1 MTLLYPI
8 TRRQWL
14 KNREKGLSNYT
25 LHEVTKAVK
34 RINKKLTFL
43 NKSHDSFL
51 TDSDVVNVTIK
62 RNVYK
67 NAFLLRWILTILFV
81 LLVLAESF
89 INYENMEIFI
99 MPGEDGLRALL
110 MRTVTAF
117 ILTVVSIVSMHMV
130 FENAFHHWLESDKV
144 KYNFPDTLEVSVSS
158 KFASH
163 ENSRIAFLIICTA
176 VMLGCLWTIYVFAE
190 KRGDVIA
197 ALSALPTEKTGVSPL
212 TLVSII
218 LPFIGGMTM
227 FVVKRNHN
235 IVAAY
240 NAMTRYRIRLDLD
253 KKRKTHI
260 VDIFS
265 IRRAKTLNEEIALT
279 FRRVNR
285 FKNYLEAIN
294 HTILRKNKKEHPYRV
309 HEMAH
314 TEDQNTLKA
323 FILRRLEPETLRL
336 NGEATPQTHDGI

>member
-51 TDSDVVNVTIK
+51 TDSDVVNTTIK

-67 NAFLLRWILTILFV
+67 NAVLLRCILSILFV

-99 MPGEDGLRALL
+99 MPGEIGLRALL

-130 FENAFHHWLESDKV
+130 FENAFHHWLESDKI
-144 KYNFPDTLEVSVSS
+144 KYNFPDTLEISVSS
-158 KFASH
+158 KVTHHDS
-163 ENSRIAFLIICTA
+163 SRIAFLIICTA
-176 VMLGCLWTIYVFAE
+176 VMLGCLWTIYIFAE
-190 KRGDVIA
+190 KRAAVIEA
-197 ALSALPTEKTGVSPL
+197 ISLSRTNTTGVSPL
-212 TLVSII
+212 TLVSLI

-227 FVVKRNHN
+227 FVIKRNHN

-253 KKRKTHI
+253 KKRKNHLI
-260 VDIFS
+260 DIFS

-294 HTILRKNKKEHPYRV
+294 HTLQRKNNKEHPYQV
-309 HEMAH
+309 HGLAH
-314 TEDQNTLKA
+314 TEDQNILKI
-323 FILRRLEPETLRL
+323 FILKRLEPETLRL
-336 NGEATPQTHDGI
+336 NGEAHSSNT